1 MQAEARQSAIERNGV
16 RLGTT
21 VHCLLLIFACF
32 ALTSAGY
39 LSWLYN
45 AADLVGSQ
53 TADMVSMVAG
63 YLCQALGI
71 GLFALAAK
79 MRPALVQP
87 KDAVVALA
95 LFVVFLAP
103 ATLVE
108 SSGIVIACGLALN
121 LMCGVIA
128 GFYLYELAAG
138 VPANRRGIV
147 FGGGYALASVA
158 VWLFSLAG
166 GPSFLQSGLAIG
178 VYIALA
184 AATALLFLARPAS
197 EGSQG
202 ALSAGAAPHGGG
214 RAPAGGVSST
224 TLIVLACATIALVS
238 LVKNLGFNFP
248 TADVQNGVSIE
259 LSRVFYAVGLVAAGI
274 VNDRSRKYG
283 AICCLAAL
291 VVPFI
296 MLALS
301 GEPVSSMALWCF
313 DYLLFGF
320 FSVFRVV
327 LFSDIA
333 TYEGALWFSGFG
345 LAFGR
350 VGDAAGT
357 ALFMGIG
364 STGVL
369 VALAGVLFA
378 ASVFLLTRLY
388 QPLFAPAESV
398 EAGAAEAG
406 TAEAGAPEAAT
417 PETAAPERDERAHF
431 EDFAATYGLSARERE
446 VLRLLIDE
454 RSNAE
459 IAAELFV
466 SDSTVKFHIRNLL
479 KKTSCENRLEL
490 LALYFRS

>member
-1 MQAEARQSAIERNGV
+1 MQQELQITAPEARSSM
-16 RLGTT
+16 RLGSAA
-21 VHCLLLIFACF
+21 HCLLLVFACF

-45 AADLVGSQ
+45 AADVVGTQ
-53 TADMVSMVAG
+53 TADAVSMVAG

-79 MRPALVQP
+79 LRPALVQV
-87 KDAVVALA
+87 KGAVVSLV
-95 LFVVFLAP
+95 LFIAFLVP
-103 ATLVE
+103 SMLGT
-108 SSGIVIACGLALN
+108 SPGIVVAFGLAMN

-128 GFYLYELAAG
+128 GFYLFELAAN
-138 VPANRRGIV
+138 VRAERRGIV

-158 VWLFSLAG
+158 VWLLSLAG
-166 GPSFLQSGLAIG
+166 GPNFLQSGPAIG
-178 VYIALA
+178 VHIALA
-184 AATALLFLARPAS
+184 AVIALMFIARPATAGFEAEPS
-197 EGSQG
+197 E
-202 ALSAGAAPHGGG
+202 AATP
-214 RAPAGGVSST
+214 RREELRLAAGGMGAT
-224 TLIVLACATIALVS
+224 TLIVLACVTIVLIS

-259 LSRVFYAVGLVAAGI
+259 LSRVFYAAGLVAAGI

-296 MLALS
+296 MLALA

-333 TYEGALWFSGFG
+333 VYEGALWLSGFG

-364 STGVL
+364 STGAL

-378 ASVFLLTRLY
+378 VSVFLLLRLY
-388 QPLFAPAESV
+388 QPLFAPAGSV
-398 EAGAAEAG
+398 EAGAAV
-406 TAEAGAPEAAT
+406 AP
-417 PETAAPERDERAHF
+417 AAPAAPVRDERERF
-431 EDFAATYGLSARERE
+431 ESFAAAYGLSARERE
-446 VLRLLIDE
+446 VLRLLLDE

-490 LALYFRS
+490 LALYFRE